1 MIERF
6 LNAGLIENA
15 INQALQ
21 LDPQAREKLAVLNGQ
36 QIAITLELIDRPWV
50 FAIED
55 GRLYLSDTDAED
67 CDVRLSGTLG
77 GFLHL
82 FRQAQ
87 PRKTEDKLYIAGDL
101 HSAQQFQRTMAELK
115 PDFEAV
121 LRQRFGDKV
130 GHTVASVLQQIRTQG
145 EQMRQQAEDRLR
157 DYLQSEDSPFLSYR
171 QYSEQRSKL
180 EALEATLTALEARLQ
195 KLEQQRG

>member
-6 LNAGLIENA
+6 LNVGLIESA

-21 LDPQAREKLAVLNGQ
+21 LDPQAQEKLADLNGQ

-55 GRLYLSDTDAED
+55 GRLYLSDTDVED

-82 FRQAQ
+82 FRQEQ

-121 LRQRFGDKV
+121 LRQRFGDKL
-130 GHTVASVLQQIRTQG
+130 GNAAASVLTQIRSQG

-157 DYLQSEDSPFLSYR
+157 SYLQSEEAPFLSQNQASDYNA
-171 QYSEQRSKL
+171 KL
-180 EALEATLTALEARLQ
+180 DALEATLTALEARLE